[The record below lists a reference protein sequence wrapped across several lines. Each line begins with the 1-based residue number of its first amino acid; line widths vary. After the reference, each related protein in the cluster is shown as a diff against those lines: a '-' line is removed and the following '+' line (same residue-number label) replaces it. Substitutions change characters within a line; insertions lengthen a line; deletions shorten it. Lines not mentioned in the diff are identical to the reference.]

1 MIWSQSP
8 AQSVSSLC
16 GEAESGIKRIVTPR
30 GSAPALTRQDLSR
43 NGAVIVVVSPGSVA
57 QLANLQVGYVI
68 MSVDGKPVKSPMEL
82 AAELQNRASGSQVH
96 LGYLFRSG
104 VLGEFTSE
112 TTVILGSN
120 K

>member
-1 MIWSQSP
+1 MPIPSLGIMASP
-8 AQSVSSLC
+8 
-16 GEAESGIKRIVTPR
+16 R
-30 GSAPALTRQDLSR
+30 PAG
-43 NGAVIVVVSPGSVA
+43 GAVIVVVSPGSVA

-82 AAELQNRASGSQVH
+82 AAELQNRASGSQAH
-96 LGYLFRSG
+96 LGYLFRSA
-104 VLGEFTSE
+104 VLGEFASE